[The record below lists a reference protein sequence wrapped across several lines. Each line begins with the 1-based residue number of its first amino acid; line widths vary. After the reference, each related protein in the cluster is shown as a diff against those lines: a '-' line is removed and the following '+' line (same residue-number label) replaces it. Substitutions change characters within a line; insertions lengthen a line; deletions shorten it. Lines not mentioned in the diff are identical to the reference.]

1 MAGED
6 VKAALVRHGALLLD
20 EQGLAGFTGREVARR
35 AGVSHGAPRRYF
47 PTLAALLS
55 AIAATGFADLRSRMA
70 AASGDPAVG
79 AAAGGGV
86 AAPDGAPAGS
96 AAGDGM
102 VGGAVAGD
110 GVMDGAA
117 VRGVAGGGASARS
130 AASDGVAGG
139 GASAGSAAC
148 DGVVGGAAAGGGVA
162 GGGGAAR
169 AALVVLARVYV
180 EFARE
185 RPAMFE
191 LMFRHDLLEGSG
203 ERLREHSTPI
213 FVSVLRLVELTGV
226 REPGLTA
233 VDLWAGVHGLAV
245 LASRRALELITDESP
260 DGLLERQLA
269 AHLEV
274 SPLEG

>member
-55 AIAATGFADLRSRMA
+55 AVAATGFADLRSRMEA
-70 AASGDPAVG
+70 ATGGTPSGSSGGSGKEVSTHIGPERDVSAYLPTQGKAVG
-79 AAAGGGV
+79 
-86 AAPDGAPAGS
+86 GS
-96 AAGDGM
+96 VSDE
-102 VGGAVAGD
+102 
-110 GVMDGAA
+110 
-117 VRGVAGGGASARS
+117 SAHLP
-130 AASDGVAGG
+130 
-139 GASAGSAAC
+139 
-148 DGVVGGAAAGGGVA
+148 GGGVA
-162 GGGGAAR
+162 GGGPAGDVSAHLPGRRAAAAR
-169 AALVVLARVYV
+169 LAELARAYV

-203 ERLREHSTPI
+203 EHLREHSTPI
-213 FVSVLRLVELTGV
+213 FEAASDLVARTGV
-226 REPGLTA
+226 REPQLAA

-245 LASRRALELITDESP
+245 LASRRALGLITGESIA
-260 DGLLERQLA
+260 GLLERQLR
-269 AHLEV
+269 AHLKF
-274 SPLEG
+274 